1 MGKKRIIT
9 IGRQFGSNGRNI
21 GKLIAEK
28 LGVQC
33 YDKELLQIA
42 AKNSGVCEEL
52 LQNLDEKP
60 NKSFLYSVVM
70 DPYAFAYN
78 FNNNNYTT
86 NINQQAFQATFDTIK
101 DLAER
106 ESCVIVGRCSDYILR
121 ERDDVLNVFIYAP
134 LEARI
139 KTVSERYPDLTE
151 NKIKDQITKEDKA
164 RASYYNYY
172 SSKKWGKMESYHL
185 SIDSSILTI
194 DKAAD
199 MIIEVFNNA
208 D

>member
-139 KTVSERYPDLTE
+139 KTVSERYPALTE

-199 MIIEVFNNA
+199 MIFEVFNNA

>member
-139 KTVSERYPDLTE
+139 KTVSERYPALTE

>member
-86 NINQQAFQATFDTIK
+86 KINQQAFQATFDTIK

>member
-86 NINQQAFQATFDTIK
+86 NINQQAFQATFDTIR
-101 DLAER
+101 DLAEH

-139 KTVSERYPDLTE
+139 KTVSERYPALTE

>member
-1 MGKKRIIT
+1 MGNKIVT

-21 GKLIAEK
+21 GRAVAEK
-28 LGVQC
+28 LGVNL
-33 YDKELLQIA
+33 YDKELLKLA

-70 DPYAFAYN
+70 DPYAFAYSY
-78 FNNNNYTT
+78 NNSDYTM

-101 DLAER
+101 AIADK

-121 ERDDVLNVFIYAP
+121 DYPDVLNVFIYAP

-139 KTVSERYPDLTE
+139 KTVMQRFPELTE
-151 NKIKDQITKEDKA
+151 NKAKDQINKEDKA

-172 SSKKWGKMESYHL
+172 SSKKWGKMDSYHL
-185 SIDSSILTI
+185 CIDSSRMSIE
-194 DKAAD
+194 DAAD
-199 MIIEVFNNA
+199 IIVRA
-208 D
+208 LV

>member
-139 KTVSERYPDLTE
+139 KTVSERYPALTE

-199 MIIEVFNNA
+199 MILEVFNNA

>member
-139 KTVSERYPDLTE
+139 KTVSERYPALTE

-199 MIIEVFNNA
+199 IIIEVFNNA